1 MFHEGDYISL
11 NGSTGQVYEGEVKT
25 RPAEVSGYFAELMD
39 LCDKYTKLVVRTN
52 ADTPHDAEVAKS
64 FRCRRYRSVP
74 HRAHVLRG

>member
-52 ADTPHDAEVAKS
+52 ADTPHDAGGCKELP
-64 FRCRRYRSVP
+64 VP
-74 HRAHVLRG
+74 